1 MDQNA
6 HQTKKQF
13 KHCQKVI
20 FIAVNFNHQNKKC
33 IKYISSIEKFVSL
46 IFFFIM
52 NDIKRPTIILLKV
65 KSTL

>member
-20 FIAVNFNHQNKKC
+20 FIAVNFC
-33 IKYISSIEKFVSL
+33 IKYMSSIEKFVSL
-46 IFFFIM
+46 IFF
-52 NDIKRPTIILLKV
+52 
-65 KSTL
+65 SQ